1 MKALIQSAVAGLFGL
16 FTKENMEAR
25 ISEAKFLAHQEKMK
39 QDEQEQQDIKA
50 ICIEIDIGKLFIS
63 VTNEWDNPT
72 IGVVLGVEYVTAG
85 NCPIAKVYDF
95 ITNTVVLCG
104 NSRIPFTYHNL
115 DAILKLDPYQRWNLL
130 AKSSIDHDKP
140 KYNEDC
146 FSADEIR
153 TILDVRNFDS
163 VSHELNRILSI
174 STPVKT
180 HELVE
185 MVYSVLRL
193 HDLNVEME

>member
-1 MKALIQSAVAGLFGL
+1 MFGL
-16 FTKENMEAR
+16 YTKAEVDHSVRLGEFAGRANKMDEDEEDNQR
-25 ISEAKFLAHQEKMK
+25 IKTL
-39 QDEQEQQDIKA
+39 
-50 ICIEIDIGKLFIS
+50 CIEVDIGKLFIS

-72 IGVVLGVEYVTAG
+72 IGVVLDVEYVTAG

-104 NSRIPFTYHNL
+104 NSRIPFTQYNL
-115 DAILKLDPYQRWNLL
+115 DAILKLDPYQRWNLV
-130 AKSSIDHDKP
+130 AKSSLDLDKP

-180 HELVE
+180 HEMVE
-185 MVYSVLRL
+185 KVYSVLRL